1 MLAEYIMTSQKPPS
15 RLPTGIPSV
24 RESLSYNWHTL
35 RSNVVGEV
43 AGSLGDM
50 GTLLP
55 LLTAMTAAGN
65 IDLTATL
72 IFSGI
77 FNFLSG
83 SIYGVPIVVQPMKA
97 IAGIA
102 ISRPLTL
109 HETTGAGLSVA
120 GIVLILSITGLLSW
134 LGTRIPIPLV
144 KGIQMGAGLSLILNA
159 GTQIAGLTW
168 ASHWADNYSYLLIA
182 FLLLCGT
189 SRMHKFPYALLL
201 FICGIV
207 IASVVGHKKFPSPAV
222 NLPKFNPPGEKKP
235 FILGLCRV

>member
-1 MLAEYIMTSQKPPS
+1 
-15 RLPTGIPSV
+15 
-24 RESLSYNWHTL
+24 
-35 RSNVVGEV
+35 
-43 AGSLGDM
+43 M

-55 LLTAMTAAGN
+55 LLTAMTAAGS

-72 IFSGI
+72 IFSGT

-83 SIYGVPIVVQPMKA
+83 AIYGVPIVVQPMKA

-109 HETTGAGLSVA
+109 HETMGAGLSVA
-120 GIVLILSITGLLSW
+120 VVVLVLSVTGLLSW
-134 LGTRIPIPLV
+134 LGSRIPTPLV

-168 ASHWADNYSYLLIA
+168 ASHWADNYLYLLIA
-182 FLLLCGT
+182 FFLLCST
-189 SRMHKFPYALLL
+189 SGMRKFPYALLL

-207 IASVVGHKKFPSPAV
+207 VASIAGHGHFPSPGL
-222 NLPKFNPPGEKKP
+222 NLPMFTPPGRSHL
-235 FILGLCRV
+235 FFHIYIYLMYTFN